1 MATYR
6 KNIPA
11 FDQVAELLRS
21 GRLKEA
27 CAFLSLTFARMGAP
41 RQVDDCKTL
50 QDDYDRLLSYFT
62 QGISDPHRADMY
74 DSLMNRAWDMADQ
87 MEQLTHPEG
96 EAVTEINFGSVL
108 TDLATR
114 PNDDTLLNIAFEYV
128 AECHQLPKE
137 DRKALH
143 QTILDEQLPEYVRAT
158 LLGAV
163 TLYLAQWFDAE
174 MIENLYIYTL
184 DDHSVQIQMQAWVTL
199 VFAAI
204 IHRDRIEH
212 LPRLREQY
220 TLLTESEPE
229 LLFQIQIALLQC
241 REALNF
247 NKKLHEMVSTEG
259 DDEMPKTENIKEIMA
274 FVSEGIDMSIET
286 FQNLCGMP
294 FFSNEYTRHHWL
306 EPFSTEQPTVKKI
319 VEDYPD
325 SLPWINM
332 MKNSAAQCETDKYG
346 ALICMFQ
353 SNNHLMSKLSR
364 KLEATGLKFEDVR
377 PLPPVFVMRNYLHDL
392 FRYCHIHP
400 QALQMRF
407 KPFEQT
413 LNLSLNPWLR
423 MAFNSEKSLE
433 RIAEFLFRKERW
445 DEAIVAYQELLK
457 KNTTLPYLQ
466 RIIYSAMQ
474 AADPKNGVDIVEML
488 VKCNHLYPGDK
499 WTLKNL
505 AELLHAQGTYDSEEL
520 YLNEALSHHPKD
532 VNLLM
537 RMGRCLNCQ
546 GASQRALDYLFE
558 ADLEKE
564 GQLSVQRELARALLM
579 VKRADDAERY
589 IRMVLSRTNPTSNDW
604 LLAGHI
610 ALLSGNIILAIERYQ
625 QAKPK
630 DVESRLISTAENNPL
645 NRAGVDVYCRQL
657 TLSALQQKWQEQDD
671 NSEIN
676 N

>member
-27 CAFLSLTFARMGAP
+27 CAFLSLTFARLGAP

-50 QDDYDRLLSYFT
+50 QDDYDRLLSYYA
-62 QGISDPHRADMY
+62 QGISDPHRADMF
-74 DSLMNRAWDMADQ
+74 DSLMNRVWDLADQ
-87 MEQLTHPEG
+87 MDQLTYPEG
-96 EAVTEINFGSVL
+96 EAVTEFELCTVL
-108 TDLATR
+108 SNLAKH
-114 PNDDTLLNIAFEYV
+114 PDDDMILNIAFEYV
-128 AECHQLPKE
+128 VECHQLSKE
-137 DRKALH
+137 ERKALH
-143 QTILDEQLPEYVRAT
+143 QVFLDELLPEYVRAT
-158 LLGAV
+158 LMGAI
-163 TLYLAQWFDAE
+163 TLYLVQWFDAE

-199 VFAAI
+199 VFVAI
-204 IHRDRIEH
+204 IHRDRILH

-229 LLFQIQIALLQC
+229 LLFKMQIALLQC
-241 REALNF
+241 REAFSF
-247 NKKLHEMVSTEG
+247 NKKFHEMVNTEG
-259 DDEMPKTENIKEIMA
+259 DDEAPKTENIKEIFA
-274 FVSEGIDMSIET
+274 FISEGIDMSLSAFEKMREI
-286 FQNLCGMP
+286 P
-294 FFSNEYTRHHWL
+294 FFSDEYTRHHWL
-306 EPFSTEQPTVKKI
+306 EPFSLEQPIVKKI
-319 VEDYPD
+319 IENDPEA
-325 SLPWINM
+325 LTWINM
-332 MKNSAAQCETDKYG
+332 LKHSAAQCETDKYG
-346 ALICMFQ
+346 AFICMYQ
-353 SNNHLMSKLSR
+353 TDNRLMSQLSR
-364 KLEATGLKFEDVR
+364 KLEATGMKFEDVR
-377 PLPPVFVMRNYLHDL
+377 PLPPEFVMRNYLHDL
-392 FRYCHIHP
+392 FRYCHMHP
-400 QALQMRF
+400 QAKQMRF
-407 KPFEQT
+407 MPFEQT

-423 MAFNSEKSLE
+423 MAFDSEKSLE

-445 DEAIVAYQELLK
+445 SEAIVAYRELLK

-466 RIIYSAMQ
+466 RLIYSAMQ

-589 IRMVLSRTNPTSNDW
+589 IRMVLCRTIPTSDDW

-610 ALLSGNIILAIERYQ
+610 ALLAGNVLLAIERYQ
-625 QAKPK
+625 QVHPEL
-630 DVESRLISTAENNPL
+630 VEHSLISTEEHSPL